1 MKKLLE
7 KIKAVT
13 GKRAK
18 KRTKESEQR
27 LAETPLP
34 VLHITD
40 TLLAETGRLI
50 ASFAADRDSEGV
62 VYWFGLEFGDKSIVT
77 TLIVP
82 DADTTHGCISTSP
95 EVNAEALSR
104 IVGTP
109 LVLLGQAHSHPGSG
123 VRHSWVDDRETFARF
138 DGAISVVVPHF
149 ARRGVS
155 LRRCGVHRHVG
166 GKFQLIDSEQLDK
179 HIIVI
184 PGHADLRR
192 RRERTSGFTEKVNV
206 TR

>member
-7 KIKAVT
+7 KVKAVT
-13 GKRAK
+13 ARRAK
-18 KRTKESEQR
+18 KQTHTDEQGH
-27 LAETPLP
+27 AENSLP

-62 VYWFGLEFGDKSIVT
+62 VYWFGFELGDKSVVT

-82 DADTTHGCISTSP
+82 DADTSHGCISTSP
-95 EVNAEALSR
+95 EVNAEVLSR

-109 LVLLGQAHSHPGSG
+109 LALLGQAHSHPGNK
-123 VRHSWVDDRETFARF
+123 VRHSWVDDRDTFARF
-138 DGAISVVVPHF
+138 DGAISVVVPYF
-149 ARRGVS
+149 ARRGIN
-155 LRRCGVHRHVG
+155 LRRCGVHRHLG
-166 GKFQLIDSEQLDK
+166 GAFHLVNNKQLDR
-179 HIIVI
+179 HIVVI

-192 RRERTSGFTEKVNV
+192 QERASGFTEKANV
-206 TR
+206 TC